1 MRLTRTATRF
11 LSLFVVAF
19 LCLNPGA
26 VICLAYCSHNVQVN
40 TVHCPLK
47 KAGADCP
54 HSRAKTTTTTTPKD
68 TSSVDT
74 GSARGCVMPV
84 NIIAA
89 PLESKVG
96 IYATAVTNVNI
107 NKIALANVALVRTRQ
122 IPKFYYR
129 PPPNDRRIDRIL
141 NQVFRI

>member
-1 MRLTRTATRF
+1 
-11 LSLFVVAF
+11 
-19 LCLNPGA
+19 
-26 VICLAYCSHNVQVN
+26 
-40 TVHCPLK
+40 
-47 KAGADCP
+47 
-54 HSRAKTTTTTTPKD
+54 
-68 TSSVDT
+68 
-74 GSARGCVMPV
+74 MPV

-96 IYATAVTNVNI
+96 IYAHAVTNVNI